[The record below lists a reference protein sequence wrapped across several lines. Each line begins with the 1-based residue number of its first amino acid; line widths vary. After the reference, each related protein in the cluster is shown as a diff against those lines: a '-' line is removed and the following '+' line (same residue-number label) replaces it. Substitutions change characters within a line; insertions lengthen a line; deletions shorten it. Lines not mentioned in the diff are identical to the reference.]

1 VLFRQFLKSKCASA
15 VCRVM
20 AITTFSAGMMFGA
33 SEAKASWSFDQI
45 MRKAEKRY
53 GRQGPAKDRL
63 LSWNQLIEDS
73 RYLPERQQLAAVNQY
88 FNRELRFVDD
98 VALWKQSDY
107 WATPIETLVQG
118 AGDCEDFSLAKYFT
132 LRKLGVP
139 EERLRIT
146 YTRELTRGQAHMVL
160 GYYAAPGAEPL
171 ILDNLTSSM
180 LPASQRPDLLLMYAF
195 DANGLYRVEKDGLR
209 RTGNTERLPGWQALM
224 ARMRQEGFSLEQG

>member
-1 VLFRQFLKSKCASA
+1 MAVTTLSTGVLF
-15 VCRVM
+15 
-20 AITTFSAGMMFGA
+20 GA
-33 SEAKASWSFDQI
+33 AEAKASWSFDQI

-63 LSWNQLIEDS
+63 LSWNQLIENS
-73 RYLPERQQLAAVNQY
+73 RYLPEREKLAAVNQF
-88 FNRELRFVDD
+88 FNRQLRFLSDTV
-98 VALWKQSDY
+98 LWKQSDY

-139 EERLRIT
+139 EARLRIT
-146 YTRELTRGQAHMVL
+146 YARELTRGEAHMVL

-171 ILDNLTSSM
+171 ILDNLTNDM
-180 LPASQRPDLLLMYAF
+180 LPLSQRPDLLLLYAF
-195 DANGLYRVEKDGLR
+195 DAHGLYQVKDGGLQ
-209 RTGNTERLPGWQALM
+209 RTGDTERLPGWQGLM

>member
-1 VLFRQFLKSKCASA
+1 
-15 VCRVM
+15 M
-20 AITTFSAGMMFGA
+20 AITTFSAGMVFGA

-73 RYLPERQQLAAVNQY
+73 RYLPERQKLAAVNQY
-88 FNRELRFVDD
+88 FNRELRFIDD
-98 VALWKQSDY
+98 VVLWKQSDY

-139 EERLRIT
+139 ESRLRIT

-160 GYYAAPGAEPL
+160 SYYAEPGGEPL
-171 ILDNLTSSM
+171 ILDNLTNSM

-195 DANGLYRVEKDGLR
+195 DSNGLYRVEKDGLR

-224 ARMRQEGFSLEQG
+224 TRMRQEGFSLEQG